1 MASAT
6 FANVS
11 SRPAAWT
18 LGQPSSALPV
28 EAVVDST
35 TFTSTESNSTGF
47 TSNGFT
53 SAGFQKLSSS
63 FTDKDGLSSVDSTL
77 LQDAGM
83 IRSIVKIE
91 SRFENTQTGHSIWKI
106 GTGWLIRPDLIVT
119 GGDVVYDAE
128 YQLGAATQVKCFIGY
143 HAGSSSEIQP
153 RYGQRVVT
161 SSEWIDGSEKRSR
174 DIAFIQV
181 AEAFAIKGCTCK
193 ALEQVSLPEPEVAP
207 KAPVQEEPVVPESK
221 ENTTTTTEY
230 YPSSSGVCIETAVPH
245 VEQPKPQPEILQPE
259 ILQPEILQPEILQ
272 PEISQPVVPQ
282 PGPELKIPSLPVHS
296 KTDDDGFVNVTS
308 VEANNPTSPVAGTTT
323 DPFYETL
330 KTVAQ
335 IDSKTLDIE
344 SPLVDEIGQFLSV
357 SAGSLLRYVVGAQ
370 PISTGEKTRLPGVS
384 ERALLSEASLQAV
397 LAIEESSELDEILDY
412 MRQIWS
418 ANAPEV
424 DQAATLIVPYLKE
437 RAQHIAEYHLEDA
450 NEQTVGSKKL
460 KRKPLAIRLSTGSE
474 GSKDFAKGL
483 FSPTIPLAGR
493 EQVFSSLGPVLR
505 DAILAVETLVSETG
519 KAAIDQRVPK
529 LLEKSRAASSTQSDL
544 EATRVLIQRAIM
556 ADAAYQAL
564 ASLSEHSLQALK
576 LLPLDSA
583 TVEHESIFDFIKR
596 VTQKTGPVALHPTK
610 QAVKKFIPLLIDVP
624 PKQPEPATSVTTK
637 TSVHKLALRDVLRK
651 EKASTNVGVS

>member
-47 TSNGFT
+47 TSSGFT

-193 ALEQVSLPEPEVAP
+193 ALEQVSLPEPEAVP

-221 ENTTTTTEY
+221 ENATTTTEY
-230 YPSSSGVCIETAVPH
+230 YPSSSGVCVETAVPH

-259 ILQPEILQPEILQ
+259 ISQPE
-272 PEISQPVVPQ
+272 VPQ

-308 VEANNPTSPVAGTTT
+308 VEANNPTSPVADTTT

-357 SAGSLLRYVVGAQ
+357 SAGSLLRYVVGAE

-397 LAIEESSELDEILDY
+397 LAIEESPELDEILEH
-412 MRQIWS
+412 MKRIWS

-460 KRKPLAIRLSTGSE
+460 KRKPLAIRLSAGSE

-519 KAAIDQRVPK
+519 RTAINQRVPK
-529 LLEKSRAASSTQSDL
+529 LLEKSRAVSSTQSDL

-564 ASLSEHSLQALK
+564 ATLSEHSLQALK

-583 TVEHESIFDFIKR
+583 IVEHESIFDFIKR
-596 VTQKTGPVALHPTK
+596 VIQKTGPVALHPTK

-637 TSVHKLALRDVLRK
+637 ASVHRLALRDVLRK
-651 EKASTNVGVS
+651 EKASTNGVS

>member
-47 TSNGFT
+47 TSSGST

-143 HAGSSSEIQP
+143 HASSSSEIQP

-181 AEAFAIKGCTCK
+181 AEPFAIKGCTCK
-193 ALEQVSLPEPEVAP
+193 ALEQVRLLEPEVVP
-207 KAPVQEEPVVPESK
+207 KAPIQEEPVVSESK
-221 ENTTTTTEY
+221 ETD
-230 YPSSSGVCIETAVPH
+230 VP
-245 VEQPKPQPEILQPE
+245 VPQLEQPEPQSEVTQPEVIQPEITQPE
-259 ILQPEILQPEILQ
+259 ITQPQE
-272 PEISQPVVPQ
+272 
-282 PGPELKIPSLPVHS
+282 PELKIPSVSVHG

-308 VEANNPTSPVAGTTT
+308 PAADTTA
-323 DPFYETL
+323 DPFYEVL

-335 IDSKTLDIE
+335 IDAKTLDIE

-357 SAGSLLRYVVGAQ
+357 SAGSLLRYVVGAE

-397 LAIEESSELDEILDY
+397 LAIEQSSELNEIVEH
-412 MRQIWS
+412 MRQTWT

-437 RAQHIAEYHLEDA
+437 RAQHITEYHLEDA
-450 NEQTVGSKKL
+450 NEQTVGSKTL
-460 KRKPLAIRLSTGSE
+460 KRRPLAIRLSAGSE

-519 KAAIDQRVPK
+519 KAAINERVPK
-529 LLEKSRAASSTQSDL
+529 LLEKSRAVNSTQSDL
-544 EATRVLIQRAIM
+544 EATRILIQRAIM

-564 ASLSEHSLQALK
+564 ASLSEQKLQALQ
-576 LLPLDSA
+576 LLPLGS
-583 TVEHESIFDFIKR
+583 TVIEHESIFDFIKR
-596 VTQKTGPVALHPTK
+596 VIQKTGPVALHPTK
-610 QAVKKFIPLLIDVP
+610 QAVKKFIPLLIDAP
-624 PKQPEPATSVTTK
+624 SKQPEPASSVTTK
-637 TSVHKLALRDVLRK
+637 TTVHRLALRDVLR
-651 EKASTNVGVS
+651 EDKASPNVGIS

>member
-1 MASAT
+1 MASTT
-6 FANVS
+6 FTNVS

-47 TSNGFT
+47 TSSGFT

-143 HAGSSSEIQP
+143 HASSTSEIQP

-193 ALEQVSLPEPEVAP
+193 ALEQVSLPEPEVVP
-207 KAPVQEEPVVPESK
+207 KAPAQEEPVVPESK
-221 ENTTTTTEY
+221 ENATTTTEY
-230 YPSSSGVCIETAVPH
+230 YPSSSGVCVETAVPH

-259 ILQPEILQPEILQ
+259 ISQPE
-272 PEISQPVVPQ
+272 VPQ

-308 VEANNPTSPVAGTTT
+308 VEANNPTSPVADTTT

-357 SAGSLLRYVVGAQ
+357 SAGSLLRYVVGAE

-397 LAIEESSELDEILDY
+397 LAIEESSELDEILEH
-412 MRQIWS
+412 MKRIWS

-505 DAILAVETLVSETG
+505 DAILAVETLVSEAG
-519 KAAIDQRVPK
+519 KAAINQRVPK
-529 LLEKSRAASSTQSDL
+529 LLEKSRAVSSTQSDL

-556 ADAAYQAL
+556 SDAAYQAL

-583 TVEHESIFDFIKR
+583 AIEHESIFDFIKR
-596 VTQKTGPVALHPTK
+596 VIQKTGPVALHPTK

-637 TSVHKLALRDVLRK
+637 ASVHRLALRDVLRK
-651 EKASTNVGVS
+651 EKASTNGVS

>member
-47 TSNGFT
+47 TSSGFT

-143 HAGSSSEIQP
+143 HASSSSEIQP

-181 AEAFAIKGCTCK
+181 AEPFAIKGCTCK
-193 ALEQVSLPEPEVAP
+193 ALEQVRLPEPEVVP
-207 KAPVQEEPVVPESK
+207 KTPIQEEPVVPESK
-221 ENTTTTTEY
+221 ENATTTTEY
-230 YPSSSGVCIETAVPH
+230 YLGSSGACGETDVPVPQ
-245 VEQPKPQPEILQPE
+245 VEQPKPQPGLTQPELTQPELTQPEVIQPE
-259 ILQPEILQPEILQ
+259 ITQPQE
-272 PEISQPVVPQ
+272 
-282 PGPELKIPSLPVHS
+282 PELKIPSVSVHG
-296 KTDDDGFVNVTS
+296 KTDDDGFVNV
-308 VEANNPTSPVAGTTT
+308 ASPAADTTT
-323 DPFYETL
+323 DPFYEVL

-335 IDSKTLDIE
+335 IDAKTLDIE

-357 SAGSLLRYVVGAQ
+357 SAGSLLRYVVGAE

-397 LAIEESSELDEILDY
+397 LAIEQSSELNEIVEH
-412 MRQIWS
+412 MRQTWS

-437 RAQHIAEYHLEDA
+437 RAQHIAEYHLEDE

-460 KRKPLAIRLSTGSE
+460 KRRPLAIRLSAGSE

-519 KAAIDQRVPK
+519 KAAINERVPK
-529 LLEKSRAASSTQSDL
+529 LLEKSRAVSSTQSDL
-544 EATRVLIQRAIM
+544 EATRILIQRAIM

-564 ASLSEHSLQALK
+564 ASLSEQKLQALQ
-576 LLPLDSA
+576 LLPLGS
-583 TVEHESIFDFIKR
+583 TVIEHESIFDFIKR
-596 VTQKTGPVALHPTK
+596 VIQKTGPVALHPTK
-610 QAVKKFIPLLIDVP
+610 QAVKKFIPLLIDAP
-624 PKQPEPATSVTTK
+624 SKQPEPASSVATK
-637 TSVHKLALRDVLRK
+637 TTVHRLALRDVLR
-651 EKASTNVGVS
+651 EDKASSNVGIS

>member
-18 LGQPSSALPV
+18 LGQPTSALPV

-47 TSNGFT
+47 TSSGFT

-63 FTDKDGLSSVDSTL
+63 FTDKDGLSSVDATL

-128 YQLGAATQVKCFIGY
+128 YQLGPATQVKCFIGY
-143 HAGSSSEIQP
+143 HASSSSEIQP

-181 AEAFAIKGCTCK
+181 AEPFAIKGCACK
-193 ALEQVSLPEPEVAP
+193 ALEQVRLPEPEVIP
-207 KAPVQEEPVVPESK
+207 KAPIQEEPSVTESK
-221 ENTTTTTEY
+221 ENATTTTTTAGY
-230 YPSSSGVCIETAVPH
+230 YSGSSGACVETEVPQ
-245 VEQPKPQPEILQPE
+245 VQQPEPEPEIIQPE
-259 ILQPEILQPEILQ
+259 VTQPQVTQPQVI
-272 PEISQPVVPQ
+272 PPQ
-282 PGPELKIPSLPVHS
+282 EPELKIPSAPVQARS
-296 KTDDDGFVNVTS
+296 DVDDFVNITS
-308 VEANNPTSPVAGTTT
+308 VEVNTGTSTVADTST

-335 IDSKTLDIE
+335 IDAKTLDIE
-344 SPLVDEIGQFLSV
+344 SPLVDDIGQFVSV
-357 SAGSLLRYVVGAQ
+357 TAGSLLRYVVGAQ

-384 ERALLSEASLQAV
+384 ERALLAEASLQAV
-397 LAIEESSELDEILDY
+397 LAIEQSTELNEIVEH
-412 MRQIWS
+412 MRQNWT

-424 DQAATLIVPYLKE
+424 DQAATLILPYLKE
-437 RAQHIAEYHLEDA
+437 RVQHIAEYHSEDA
-450 NEQTVGSKKL
+450 NDQTVGSKKL
-460 KRKPLAIRLSTGSE
+460 KRKPLAIRLSGSE

-483 FSPTIPLAGR
+483 VAPTLPLAGR

-505 DAILAVETLVSETG
+505 DAILAVETIVSQAG
-519 KAAIDQRVPK
+519 KAAINERVPK
-529 LLEKSRAASSTQSDL
+529 LLEKSRADNSTQSDL
-544 EATRVLIQRAIM
+544 EAARLLIQRAIM
-556 ADAAYQAL
+556 ADVAYQAL
-564 ASLSEHSLQALK
+564 ASLSEHKLQSLK

-583 TVEHESIFDFIKR
+583 TVEHESVFDFIKR
-596 VTQKTGPVALHPTK
+596 IIQKTGPVALHPTK
-610 QAVKKFIPLLIDVP
+610 QAVKKFIPLLIDAP
-624 PKQPEPATSVTTK
+624 SKQPEPATSVTTK
-637 TSVHKLALRDVLRK
+637 TVVHRLALRDVLR
-651 EKASTNVGVS
+651 EDKASVNVGAC

>member
-47 TSNGFT
+47 TSSGFT

-143 HAGSSSEIQP
+143 HASSSSEIQP

-181 AEAFAIKGCTCK
+181 AEPFSIKGCTCK
-193 ALEQVSLPEPEVAP
+193 ALEQVRLPEPEVVP
-207 KAPVQEEPVVPESK
+207 KAPIQEEPVVPESK
-221 ENTTTTTEY
+221 ENATTTTEY
-230 YPSSSGVCIETAVPH
+230 YSSSSGACGETDVPVPQ
-245 VEQPKPQPEILQPE
+245 VEQPKPQPEVIQPE
-259 ILQPEILQPEILQ
+259 VIQPQE
-272 PEISQPVVPQ
+272 
-282 PGPELKIPSLPVHS
+282 PELKIPSVSVHA
-296 KTDDDGFVNVTS
+296 KTDVDGFVNVTS
-308 VEANNPTSPVAGTTT
+308 AEANNPTSPAADTTT
-323 DPFYETL
+323 DPFYEVL

-335 IDSKTLDIE
+335 IDAKTLDIE

-357 SAGSLLRYVVGAQ
+357 SAGSLLRYVVGAE
-370 PISTGEKTRLPGVS
+370 PISTGQKTRLPGVS
-384 ERALLSEASLQAV
+384 ERALLAEASLQAV
-397 LAIEESSELDEILDY
+397 LAIEQSSELNEIVEH
-412 MRQIWS
+412 MRQTWS

-460 KRKPLAIRLSTGSE
+460 KRRPLAIRLSPGSE
-474 GSKDFAKGL
+474 GPKDFAKGL

-519 KAAIDQRVPK
+519 KAAINERVPK
-529 LLEKSRAASSTQSDL
+529 LLEKSRAVNSTQSDL
-544 EATRVLIQRAIM
+544 EATRILIQRAIM

-564 ASLSEHSLQALK
+564 ASLSEQKLQALQ
-576 LLPLDSA
+576 LLPLGSTA
-583 TVEHESIFDFIKR
+583 IEHESIFDFIKR
-596 VTQKTGPVALHPTK
+596 VIQKTGPVALHPTK
-610 QAVKKFIPLLIDVP
+610 QAVKKFIPLLIDAP

-637 TSVHKLALRDVLRK
+637 TTVHRLALRDVLR
-651 EKASTNVGVS
+651 EDKATASVGIS

>member
-47 TSNGFT
+47 TSSGFT

-143 HAGSSSEIQP
+143 HASSSSEIQP

-181 AEAFAIKGCTCK
+181 AEPFAIKGCNCK
-193 ALEQVSLPEPEVAP
+193 ALEQVRLPEPEVVP
-207 KAPVQEEPVVPESK
+207 KAPSIQEEPVVSESK
-221 ENTTTTTEY
+221 ENATTTTEY
-230 YPSSSGVCIETAVPH
+230 YSGSSGACGETDVPVPQ
-245 VEQPKPQPEILQPE
+245 VEQPKPQPEVTQPE
-259 ILQPEILQPEILQ
+259 VTQPEVIQPQE
-272 PEISQPVVPQ
+272 
-282 PGPELKIPSLPVHS
+282 PELKIPSVSVHG
-296 KTDDDGFVNVTS
+296 KTDVDGFVNVPSPAADTTS
-308 VEANNPTSPVAGTTT
+308 
-323 DPFYETL
+323 DPFYEVL

-335 IDSKTLDIE
+335 IDAKTLDIE
-344 SPLVDEIGQFLSV
+344 SPIVDEIGQFLSV
-357 SAGSLLRYVVGAQ
+357 SAGSLLRYVVGAE

-384 ERALLSEASLQAV
+384 ERALLAEASLQAV
-397 LAIEESSELDEILDY
+397 LAIEQSSELNEIVDH
-412 MRQIWS
+412 MRQTWS

-437 RAQHIAEYHLEDA
+437 RAQHITEYHLEDA
-450 NEQTVGSKKL
+450 NEQAVGSKKL
-460 KRKPLAIRLSTGSE
+460 KRRPLAIRLSAGSE

-519 KAAIDQRVPK
+519 KAAINERVPK
-529 LLEKSRAASSTQSDL
+529 LLEKSRAVNSTQSDL
-544 EATRVLIQRAIM
+544 EATRILIQRAIM
-556 ADAAYQAL
+556 ADAAYQAI
-564 ASLSEHSLQALK
+564 ASLSEQKLQALQ
-576 LLPLDSA
+576 LLPLGSTA
-583 TVEHESIFDFIKR
+583 IEHESIFDFIKR
-596 VTQKTGPVALHPTK
+596 VIQKTGPVALHPTK
-610 QAVKKFIPLLIDVP
+610 QAVKKFIPLLIDAP
-624 PKQPEPATSVTTK
+624 SKQPEPASSVTTK
-637 TSVHKLALRDVLRK
+637 TTVHRLALRDVLR
-651 EKASTNVGVS
+651 EDKASSNVGVS

>member
-18 LGQPSSALPV
+18 LGQPASALPV
-28 EAVVDST
+28 EAVIDST

-47 TSNGFT
+47 TSSGFT
-53 SAGFQKLSSS
+53 SAGFQKLSNS
-63 FTDKDGLSSVDSTL
+63 FTDKDGLSSVDATL

-83 IRSIVKIE
+83 TRFFSAIVKIE

-143 HAGSSSEIQP
+143 HASSSSEIQP

-181 AEAFAIKGCTCK
+181 AEPFAIKGCTCK
-193 ALEQVSLPEPEVAP
+193 ALEQVRLPEPEVIPTAP
-207 KAPVQEEPVVPESK
+207 IQEEPTVSESK
-221 ENTTTTTEY
+221 ENTTTTTAGY
-230 YPSSSGVCIETAVPH
+230 YSGSSGACVETEVPQ
-245 VEQPKPQPEILQPE
+245 VQQPEPQPEIIQPE
-259 ILQPEILQPEILQ
+259 VTQPQVTQPQVI
-272 PEISQPVVPQ
+272 PPQ
-282 PGPELKIPSLPVHS
+282 EPELKIPSVPVQTKS
-296 KTDDDGFVNVTS
+296 DVDDFVNISS
-308 VEANNPTSPVAGTTT
+308 VEVNTGTSTAANTST

-335 IDSKTLDIE
+335 IDAKTLDIE
-344 SPLVDEIGQFLSV
+344 SPLVDDIGQFVSV
-357 SAGSLLRYVVGAQ
+357 TAGSLLRYVVGAQ
-370 PISTGEKTRLPGVS
+370 PISTGGKTRLPGVS
-384 ERALLSEASLQAV
+384 ERALLAEASLQAV
-397 LAIEESSELDEILDY
+397 LAIEQSTELNEIVEH
-412 MRQIWS
+412 MRQNWT

-424 DQAATLIVPYLKE
+424 DQAATLILPYLKE
-437 RAQHIAEYHLEDA
+437 RVQHIAEYHSEDA
-450 NEQTVGSKKL
+450 NDQTVGSKKL
-460 KRKPLAIRLSTGSE
+460 KRKPLAIRLSGSE

-483 FSPTIPLAGR
+483 VAPTLPLAGR

-505 DAILAVETLVSETG
+505 DAILAIETIVSQAG
-519 KAAIDQRVPK
+519 KAAINERVPK
-529 LLEKSRAASSTQSDL
+529 LLEKSRADNSTQSDL
-544 EATRVLIQRAIM
+544 EAARLLIQRAIM
-556 ADAAYQAL
+556 ADVAYQVL
-564 ASLSEHSLQALK
+564 ASLSEHKLQSLK

-583 TVEHESIFDFIKR
+583 TVEHESVFDFIKR
-596 VTQKTGPVALHPTK
+596 IIQKTGPVALHPTK
-610 QAVKKFIPLLIDVP
+610 QAVKKFIPLLIDAP
-624 PKQPEPATSVTTK
+624 SKQPEPATSVTTK
-637 TSVHKLALRDVLRK
+637 TAVHRLALRDVLR
-651 EKASTNVGVS
+651 EDKASVNVGTC

>member
-47 TSNGFT
+47 TSSGFT

-143 HAGSSSEIQP
+143 HASSSSEIQP

-181 AEAFAIKGCTCK
+181 AEPFAIKGCTCK
-193 ALEQVSLPEPEVAP
+193 ALEQVRLPEPEIAP
-207 KAPVQEEPVVPESK
+207 KAPIQEEPVVSESK
-221 ENTTTTTEY
+221 ENATTTTEY
-230 YPSSSGVCIETAVPH
+230 YSSSGGACGETDVAVPQ
-245 VEQPKPQPEILQPE
+245 VEQPKPQPEVTQPE
-259 ILQPEILQPEILQ
+259 VIQPEVIQPQE
-272 PEISQPVVPQ
+272 
-282 PGPELKIPSLPVHS
+282 PELKIPSVSVHA

-308 VEANNPTSPVAGTTT
+308 PAADTTT
-323 DPFYETL
+323 DPFYEVL

-335 IDSKTLDIE
+335 IDTKTLDIE

-357 SAGSLLRYVVGAQ
+357 SAGSLLRYVVGAE
-370 PISTGEKTRLPGVS
+370 PISTGQKTRLPGVS
-384 ERALLSEASLQAV
+384 ERALLAEASLQAV
-397 LAIEESSELDEILDY
+397 LAIEQSSELNEIVEH
-412 MRQIWS
+412 MRQTWS

-450 NEQTVGSKKL
+450 NEQTVESKKL
-460 KRKPLAIRLSTGSE
+460 KRRPLAIRLSAGNE

-519 KAAIDQRVPK
+519 KAAINERVPK
-529 LLEKSRAASSTQSDL
+529 LLEKSRTVNSTQSDL
-544 EATRVLIQRAIM
+544 EATRILIQRAIM

-564 ASLSEHSLQALK
+564 ASLSEQKLQALK
-576 LLPLDSA
+576 LLPLGSTA
-583 TVEHESIFDFIKR
+583 IEHESIFDFIKR
-596 VTQKTGPVALHPTK
+596 VIQKTGPVALHPTK
-610 QAVKKFIPLLIDVP
+610 QAVKKFIPLLIDTP
-624 PKQPEPATSVTTK
+624 SKQPEPATGVTTK
-637 TSVHKLALRDVLRK
+637 TTVHRLALRDVLR
-651 EKASTNVGVS
+651 EDKASANVGIS